1 MKRTTVKLPEDLDAK
16 LRLEAKRRGTTVSE
30 LTRTAIETFLGNGAR
45 RRLASTGAGRSGR
58 SDISD
63 RIEQMLSEEAERF
76 AEHGGHQ

>member
-16 LRLEAKRRGTTVSE
+16 LRLEAKRRGITVSE
-30 LTRTAIETFLGNGAR
+30 LTRTAIETFLGNGVR

-58 SDISD
+58 SDISV

-76 AEHGGHQ
+76 AEHGGSA